1 MSSTGKGGTVNVLRW
16 NAKVNKLLRESGPE
30 VKKIVDYGNNK
41 LGGNIASNLSGGS
54 YMPGRL
60 PVTRVTGTLFRAYQQ
75 KMVTPY
81 LYMHGMDSRVSNYA
95 KYVHFGTK
103 HMAPRPYF
111 ENAVQYA
118 KMPIMHFWRATFL
131 NSVRKTGRA

>member
-1 MSSTGKGGTVNVLRW
+1 MSAPRQASTVDVLNW
-16 NAKVNKLLRESGPE
+16 NRKVAKLLREYGPE

-54 YMPGRL
+54 YVKGRL

-75 KMVTPY
+75 KMITPFLY
-81 LYMHGMDSRVSNYA
+81 LHGMNSRVANYA
-95 KYVHFGTK
+95 KMVHSGTK
-103 HMAPRPYF
+103 YMAPRPYF
-111 ENAVQYA
+111 ENAVNYS